1 MTSRTRL
8 RRVGAYVASGIGGF
22 GLAYAIVA
30 IFIFPPRPPVA
41 TDVKVPNVVGL
52 TYGQASKRLK
62 AVGLKADKGIQ
73 RYDDA
78 SPTGVVLAQNPVANI
93 TASKGDEITLDVSL
107 GERHTQVPAI
117 VGITQERARLAIENA
132 SLQVGTVSEVK
143 DPAPRGQVLSSDPSP
158 GTSVPVPSAIN
169 LTVSAGPDSI
179 GMPDV
184 TGQSYMQARALLAQL
199 GLVVGQ
205 AVYDPTSTLPPNTV
219 VSQSPAA
226 NSPVAAGSTVSLTI
240 AGHSPQ

>member
-1 MTSRTRL
+1 MNSRTL
-8 RRVGAYVASGIGGF
+8 KRRIGAYLASALGGF
-22 GLAYAIVA
+22 GIAYAVVA
-30 IFIFPPRPPVA
+30 IFIFPPTPPVV

-62 AVGLKADKGIQ
+62 ALGLKADKGIQ

-78 SPTGVVLAQNPVANI
+78 NPTGVVLSQNPVASA
-93 TASKGDEITLDVSL
+93 TASKGDAITLDVSL

-132 SLQVGTVSEVK
+132 SLQVGTVSQVK
-143 DPAPRGQVLSSDPSP
+143 DPAPRGQVLKSEPAP
-158 GTSVPVPSAIN
+158 GTSVPVPSAVN

-184 TGQSYMQARALLAQL
+184 TGQSYIQARALLAQL

-205 AVYDPTSTLPPNTV
+205 AVYDPTSMLPQNTV